1 VSWEPLAAG
10 AERTLEAYRW
20 RLDSATD
27 AQGRRID
34 GVALPDGRAF
44 TFAFPAS
51 RVVIDGG
58 CNTMRGGVEVDAG
71 RIRIGRMAATMKA
84 CDDALMKADAAL
96 AKLLAD
102 PLKAAID
109 GSAEPRL
116 RLETGASETLLL
128 VGHPTPESRYGPA
141 TVMFLEVAA
150 QRIPCSMPPMRMAT
164 CLQVRDRVYD
174 ANGLLVGT
182 PGEWRVRRGDR
193 GVRPPRRRAQRAAGQ
208 ALRAEQG
215 ARRRVA
221 FRLRARPGGRV
232 GGRAAL
238 TREPTPQNDPNIVP
252 STITATSATIAPTI
266 PTITMSK

>member
-1 VSWEPLAAG
+1 MSTPLSRFLLPAVTVLGLSACSSWPGPAVSWEPLAAG
-10 AERTLEAYRW
+10 AERTLEAHRW

-116 RLETGASETLLL
+116 RLETGARETLVL
-128 VGHPTPESRYGPA
+128 VGHPTPESRYGHA

-182 PGEWRVRRGDR
+182 PGEWRAFAGEIEGYTHRAGERNVLRVKRFER
-193 GVRPPRRRAQRAAGQ
+193 SNPPADASRFVYVLDLVVESEVVQR
-208 ALRAEQG
+208 
-215 ARRRVA
+215 
-221 FRLRARPGGRV
+221 
-232 GGRAAL
+232 
-238 TREPTPQNDPNIVP
+238 
-252 STITATSATIAPTI
+252 
-266 PTITMSK
+266 

>member
-1 VSWEPLAAG
+1 MPNRPAQRLLAAVAALGLAACSSWPGPATSWEPLAAG

-20 RLDSATD
+20 RLESATD

-44 TFAFPAS
+44 AFAFPS
-51 RVVIDGG
+51 SGVVIDGG
-58 CNTMRGGVEVDAG
+58 CNTMRGGVGIEPGG
-71 RIRIGRMAATMKA
+71 RIRVGRMASTMKA

-116 RLETGASETLLL
+116 RLVTAASDTLVL
-128 VGHPTPESRYGPA
+128 VGQPTPESRYGPA

-182 PGEWRVRRGDR
+182 PGEWRAFAGEIEGYTHRAGERNVLRVKRFER
-193 GVRPPRRRAQRAAGQ
+193 SNPPADASRYVYVLDLVVESEVVQR
-208 ALRAEQG
+208 
-215 ARRRVA
+215 
-221 FRLRARPGGRV
+221 
-232 GGRAAL
+232 
-238 TREPTPQNDPNIVP
+238 
-252 STITATSATIAPTI
+252 
-266 PTITMSK
+266 

>member
-1 VSWEPLAAG
+1 
-10 AERTLEAYRW
+10 
-20 RLDSATD
+20 
-27 AQGRRID
+27 
-34 GVALPDGRAF
+34 
-44 TFAFPAS
+44 
-51 RVVIDGG
+51 
-58 CNTMRGGVEVDAG
+58 
-71 RIRIGRMAATMKA
+71 MKA

-116 RLETGASETLLL
+116 RLETGARETLVL

-182 PGEWRVRRGDR
+182 PGEWRAFAGEIEGYAHRAGERNVLRVKRFER
-193 GVRPPRRRAQRAAGQ
+193 SNPPADASRFVYVLDLVVESEITQR
-208 ALRAEQG
+208 
-215 ARRRVA
+215 
-221 FRLRARPGGRV
+221 
-232 GGRAAL
+232 
-238 TREPTPQNDPNIVP
+238 
-252 STITATSATIAPTI
+252 
-266 PTITMSK
+266 